1 MMTPHLLHLIN
12 LRRQGREQQESALEQ
27 RLKSD
32 IRHGWQRPMGTSP
45 DMTAGEKLR
54 AQLLHYGLI
63 KPQPKR
69 W

>member
-1 MMTPHLLHLIN
+1 MLTPHILHLIT
-12 LRRQGREQQESALEQ
+12 LRRQDSEQQASALEQ

-32 IRHGWQRPMGTSP
+32 IRHSWESPLGTSP
-45 DMTAGEKLR
+45 DMTVGEKLH
-54 AQLLHYGLI
+54 AQLERFGLV